1 MHMKNKMRFVKD
13 IKLGLLQ
20 LSSSRFSVSLFV
32 IFFFLLPP
40 QSSCLLTL
48 TCVGIFAPR

>member
-1 MHMKNKMRFVKD
+1 MHMKNKMPFVKD
-13 IKLGLLQ
+13 VKLGSLQ
-20 LSSSRFSVSLFV
+20 LSSSSFSVPLFV

-48 TCVGIFAPR
+48 TCVGILAPR